1 MGHIVKIEKY
11 DKNGIKLSYA
21 VMGTGKRIMVMLPGM
36 ALHSIMMFAS
46 GVEKAYEILLHDYTI
61 YLFER
66 RDVLDPGTSAEDM
79 AEDVAVILK
88 ELGIKDIYLIGASH
102 GGMMAQALAAN
113 HPELVKC
120 AIFAAT
126 LATHNEVSR
135 KFFSKMN
142 ELCKTEDIRAINKY
156 FFENVYSKEYQEINR
171 EAIEKTL
178 NFGTPEGA
186 RRLLVM
192 SESCLNFEFE
202 DRLSDI
208 KCPVLVIGAVN
219 DKVMDPMGSQKL
231 AKKLG
236 CELYIYPNQA
246 HAAYDEAADFKQRIK
261 EFFDSIE

>member
-1 MGHIVKIEKY
+1 MKIEKY

-36 ALHSIMMFAS
+36 ALHSIMMFAA
-46 GVEKAYEILLHDYTI
+46 GVEKACESLLHDYTI

-66 RDVLDPGTSAEDM
+66 RDVLNPGMSAEDM
-79 AEDVAVILK
+79 AEDVAVILND
-88 ELGIKDIYLIGASH
+88 LGIKDIYIFGASQ

-120 AIFAAT
+120 AIFAST

-142 ELCKTEDIRAINKY
+142 ELCKSEDIRAINKY
-156 FFENVYSKEYQEINR
+156 FFENVYSKDYQEKNR
-171 EAIEKTL
+171 AAIEKTL
-178 NFGTPEGA
+178 DFGTAEGA
-186 RRLLVM
+186 KRLLVM

-202 DRLSDI
+202 DRLGDI

-219 DKVMDPMGSQKL
+219 DRVMDPIGSRKL
-231 AKKLG
+231 AQKLG
-236 CELYIYPNQA
+236 CEIYIYPTEA
-246 HAAYDEAADFKQRIK
+246 HAAYDEASDYKQRIK
-261 EFFDSIE
+261 AFFDSIE